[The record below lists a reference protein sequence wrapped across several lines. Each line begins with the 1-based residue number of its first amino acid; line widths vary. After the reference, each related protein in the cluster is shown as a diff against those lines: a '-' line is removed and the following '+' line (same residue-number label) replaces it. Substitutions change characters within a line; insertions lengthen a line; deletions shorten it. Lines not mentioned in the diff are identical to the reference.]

1 MAHLPLLSQASGP
14 NTQRKVAADMAL
26 GGTERIRLQKTWCR
40 REFLLNRQSP
50 SRTRGPVPRGPGCS
64 RGHHSPSDHLEAP
77 SRAYRRRSCRGE
89 RRAPSACTR
98 TWARL
103 RATEGRSRSDAWCT
117 GTEEEELRCEAAEIG
132 EGVTALAVLS
142 RVSSLAQCEADP
154 DIAQCEADS
163 LEGRGTTPCERRLVH
178 WHRGRGAPLR
188 SSRDRGR
195 RHRPRRPQSSVQPRA
210 ERSRSRHRAMR
221 SR

>member
-1 MAHLPLLSQASGP
+1 MPRRTARTQRMHAHLGALTSDR
-14 NTQRKVAADMAL
+14 RKVA
-26 GGTERIRLQKTWCR
+26 
-40 REFLLNRQSP
+40 
-50 SRTRGPVPRGPGCS
+50 
-64 RGHHSPSDHLEAP
+64 
-77 SRAYRRRSCRGE
+77 E
-89 RRAPSACTR
+89 RRLVHGHRGRGAP
-98 TWARL
+98 L
-103 RATEGRSRSDAWCT
+103 RST
-117 GTEEEELRCEAAEIG
+117 AEIG
-132 EGVTALAVLS
+132 EGVIALSVLS

-195 RHRPRRPQSSVQPRA
+195 RNRPRRPQSSVQPRA

-221 SR
+221 SRFTRKNISAAA